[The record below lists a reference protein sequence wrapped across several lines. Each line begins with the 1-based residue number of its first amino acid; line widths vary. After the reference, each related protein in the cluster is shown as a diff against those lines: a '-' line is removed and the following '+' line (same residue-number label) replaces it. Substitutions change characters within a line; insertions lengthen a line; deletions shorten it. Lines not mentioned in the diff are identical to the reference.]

1 MCFLFLAK
9 GSVINP
15 TFFVFDL
22 FFGICMNAKSVIEEF
37 LFLFLFYIFISH
49 LCNFFW
55 LLRQYSKIH
64 DLQCIWPDFFFPNY
78 YYYYYLSFWGTE
90 TLKRMRFR
98 ISGIVLLLLCQKKR
112 VRFTNSNFILV
123 RFVVWDFELDH
134 HILDL
139 IFGFGQYNS
148 V

>member
-22 FFGICMNAKSVIEEF
+22 FFGICMNAKSVIEDFF
-37 LFLFLFYIFISH
+37 LFFYFFKFYIFISH

-64 DLQCIWPDFFFPNY
+64 DLQCI
-78 YYYYYLSFWGTE
+78 
-90 TLKRMRFR
+90 
-98 ISGIVLLLLCQKKR
+98 
-112 VRFTNSNFILV
+112 
-123 RFVVWDFELDH
+123 
-134 HILDL
+134 
-139 IFGFGQYNS
+139 
-148 V
+148 